1 MRGQWEPWEVGS
13 RSMAKSEFILES
25 FLAVVIAQ
33 VVGNGKD
40 LASIWVRPGER
51 RVRAMARGPGREG
64 QTAGR

>member
-1 MRGQWEPWEVGS
+1 MGSGSHGRLVS